1 MQGMLVLMALLVLIG
16 GYQGARS
23 TGDSLGDTVIETST
37 ARHMLQ
43 AANTL
48 GRLKAQGMNVLSLCP
63 GNRPSNLLSIPG
75 LEDDSD
81 PDIYCTEHNGRV
93 VVWAKEKPGMA
104 RVLRELSRDSRLLAR
119 ISNGRVN
126 TLVDPV
132 PWSVP
137 LPASVTEGSLVYIN

>member
-1 MQGMLVLMALLVLIG
+1 MAFLVLIG

-23 TGDSLGDTVIETST
+23 AGDALSDSVIETST

-43 AANTL
+43 TANTL
-48 GRLKAQGMNVLSLCP
+48 GRLKAQGINVLSLCP

-75 LEDDSD
+75 LEDN

-93 VVWAKEKPGMA
+93 VVWAKEKPVMA
-104 RVLRELSRDSRLLAR
+104 KVLRELSRDSRLLAR
-119 ISNGRVN
+119 ISDGRVN
-126 TLVDPV
+126 TLVDPA

>member
-1 MQGMLVLMALLVLIG
+1 MQGMLVLMAFLVLIG

-23 TGDSLGDTVIETST
+23 AGDALSDSVIETST

-43 AANTL
+43 TANTL
-48 GRLKAQGMNVLSLCP
+48 GRLKAQGINVLSLCP

-75 LEDDSD
+75 LEDN

-93 VVWAKEKPGMA
+93 VVWAKEKPVMA
-104 RVLRELSRDSRLLAR
+104 KVLRELSRDSRLLAR
-119 ISNGRVN
+119 ISDGRVN
-126 TLVDPV
+126 TLVDPA

>member
-1 MQGMLVLMALLVLIG
+1 MALLVLIG

-23 TGDSLGDTVIETST
+23 AGDALSDSVIETST

-43 AANTL
+43 TANTL
-48 GRLKAQGMNVLSLCP
+48 GRLKAQGINVLSLCP

-75 LEDDSD
+75 LEDN

-104 RVLRELSRDSRLLAR
+104 KVLRELSRDSRLLAR
-119 ISNGRVN
+119 ISDGRVN
-126 TLVDPV
+126 TLVDPA